1 MSSSPEVFPDH
12 CQLLG
17 IPCKALTRDHL
28 CAVQI
33 TFCSWS
39 ACLPVDGKILGGKVL
54 HSGTVGPVLEL
65 MALSEATSHSLDN
78 LMVCFCQWKNLN
90 LVVFKLP

>member
-1 MSSSPEVFPDH
+1 M
-12 CQLLG
+12 
-17 IPCKALTRDHL
+17 
-28 CAVQI
+28 
-33 TFCSWS
+33 
-39 ACLPVDGKILGGKVL
+39 DGKILEGKVL
-54 HSGTVGPVLEL
+54 HSGTVGTVLEP